1 MPMTDK
7 ALFKEKFI
15 RVVLVSFALSSL
27 FFLFLIFIF
36 IFIEGLPLFHKIGLK
51 NIILGFK
58 WAPTKGS
65 FGIFPMIIS
74 SFFVTFGALIVGAP
88 LGLSCAIYLSE
99 YSGKKMKI
107 FLKPALELLAGIPSV
122 VYGFLGVIY
131 IVPIVR
137 DYLGGPGFSLLS
149 ASIVLGIMILP
160 TIISISFD
168 ALMGVPKTYREGS
181 YAMGATKWQTIFRI
195 VIPSASSGILASFI
209 LGMGRAIGE
218 TMAVIMIA
226 GNALK
231 IPTSI
236 LDPLRTLT
244 GNIALELAYA
254 TGDHRLGLFSTGVVL
269 LVIIMILNYIANFSI
284 KRKLI
289 K

>member
-1 MPMTDK
+1 MIEK
-7 ALFKEKFI
+7 AILKERFVKW
-15 RVVLVSFALSSL
+15 VLVAFALSSL
-27 FFLFLIFIF
+27 LFLFLIFAF
-36 IFIEGLPLFHKIGLK
+36 ILAEGLPLFMKVGLTKIIG
-51 NIILGFK
+51 GFK

-65 FGIFPMIIS
+65 FGIFPMIVS
-74 SFFVTFGALIVGAP
+74 SFLVTIGALVIGAP

-99 YSGKKMKI
+99 YSKKKTQL

-131 IVPIVR
+131 IVPLVR
-137 DYLGGPGFSLLS
+137 NYLGGSGFSLLS
-149 ASIVLGIMILP
+149 TSIILGVMILP

-168 ALMGVPKTYREGS
+168 ALTSVPKTYREGS
-181 YAMGATKWQTIFRI
+181 FAMGATQWQTIYK
-195 VIPSASSGILASFI
+195 VILPAAKSGILASFI

-231 IPTSI
+231 IPGSI

-254 TGDHRLGLFSTGVVL
+254 SGDHRLGLFSTGVVL
-269 LVIIMILNYIANFSI
+269 MVIIMILNYIANFGI
-284 KRKLI
+284 KRKVI

>member
-1 MPMTDK
+1 MTKDTSI
-7 ALFKEKFI
+7 KEQIVKT
-15 RVVLVSFALSSL
+15 VLTIFALSSL
-27 FFLFLIFIF
+27 LFLFLIFIF
-36 IFIEGLPLFHKIGLK
+36 ILIEGSPLFIKVGLK

-74 SFFVTFGALIVGAP
+74 SFLVTFGALVIGAP

-99 YSGKKMKI
+99 YSGKRLKMI
-107 FLKPALELLAGIPSV
+107 LKPALELLAGIPSV

-131 IVPIVR
+131 IVPIIR
-137 DYLGGPGFSLLS
+137 NYLGGSGFSLLS
-149 ASIVLGIMILP
+149 TSIVLGIMILP

-168 ALMGVPKTYREGS
+168 SLVSVPRSYREGS
-181 YAMGATKWQTIFRI
+181 YAMGATKWQTIYKI
-195 VIPSASSGILASFI
+195 VVPSARSGILASFI

-231 IPTSI
+231 IPMNIT
-236 LDPLRTLT
+236 DPLRTLT

-254 TGDHRLGLFSTGVVL
+254 TGDHRLGLFSTGIVL
-269 LVIIMILNYIANFSI
+269 LVIIMALNYMANFGI
-284 KRKLI
+284 KRRS
-289 K
+289 

>member
-1 MPMTDK
+1 M
-7 ALFKEKFI
+7 I
-15 RVVLVSFALSSL
+15 RKSFTREHFVKWVLTAFALSSL
-27 FFLFLIFIF
+27 LFLFLIFIF
-36 IFIEGLPLFHKIGLK
+36 ILFEGLPLFHKVGLK
-51 NIILGFK
+51 NIIFGFK
-58 WAPTKGS
+58 WAPTKGY
-65 FGIFPMIIS
+65 FGIFPMIVS
-74 SFFVTFGALIVGAP
+74 SFLVTFGALCIGAP
-88 LGLSCAIYLSE
+88 MGLSCAIYLSE
-99 YSGKKMKI
+99 YSGKKLKM

-122 VYGFLGVIY
+122 VYGFLGVVY

-137 DYLGGPGFSLLS
+137 NYFGGAGFSLLS
-149 ASIVLGIMILP
+149 TSIILGVMILP

-168 ALMGVPKTYREGS
+168 SLMSVPKTYREGS
-181 YAMGATKWQTIFRI
+181 FAMGATKWQTIYKV
-195 VIPSASSGILASFI
+195 VIPSAKSGILASFI

-231 IPTSI
+231 MPASI

-254 TGDHRLGLFSTGVVL
+254 TGDHRQGLFATGVVL
-269 LVIIMILNYIANFSI
+269 LVIIMILNYIANFGI
-284 KRKLI
+284 KRKAI

>member
-1 MPMTDK
+1 MTKDTSI
-7 ALFKEKFI
+7 KEQIVKT
-15 RVVLVSFALSSL
+15 VLTIFALSSL
-27 FFLFLIFIF
+27 LFLFLIFIF
-36 IFIEGLPLFHKIGLK
+36 ILIEGSPLFIKVGLK

-74 SFFVTFGALIVGAP
+74 SFLVTFGALVIGAP

-99 YSGKKMKI
+99 YSGKRLKMI
-107 FLKPALELLAGIPSV
+107 LKPALELLAGIPSV

-131 IVPIVR
+131 IVPIIR
-137 DYLGGPGFSLLS
+137 NYLGGSGFSLLS
-149 ASIVLGIMILP
+149 TSIVLGIMILP

-168 ALMGVPKTYREGS
+168 SLVSVPRSYREGS
-181 YAMGATKWQTIFRI
+181 YAMGATKWQTIYKI
-195 VIPSASSGILASFI
+195 VVPSARSGILASFI

-231 IPTSI
+231 IPMNIT
-236 LDPLRTLT
+236 DPLRTLT

-254 TGDHRLGLFSTGVVL
+254 TGDHRLGLFSTGMVL
-269 LVIIMILNYIANFSI
+269 LVIIMALNYMANFGI
-284 KRKLI
+284 KRRS
-289 K
+289 

>member
-1 MPMTDK
+1 M
-7 ALFKEKFI
+7 AFQKENFIKFI
-15 RVVLVSFALSSL
+15 LMVFALSSL
-27 FFLFLIFIF
+27 FFLFLIFAF
-36 IFIEGLPLFHKIGLK
+36 ILIEGLPLFLKVGLK
-51 NIILGFK
+51 NIIFGFK

-65 FGIFPMIIS
+65 FGIFPMIVS
-74 SFFVTFGALIVGAP
+74 SFLVTFGALVVGGP
-88 LGLSCAIYLSE
+88 MGLSCAVYLSE
-99 YSGKKMKI
+99 YSGKKMKML
-107 FLKPALELLAGIPSV
+107 LKPALELLAGIPSV

-131 IVPIVR
+131 IVPLVR
-137 DYLGGPGFSLLS
+137 NYLGGSGFSLI
-149 ASIVLGIMILP
+149 ATSIILGVMILP

-168 ALMGVPKTYREGS
+168 ALMSVPKSFREGS
-181 YAMGATKWQTIFRI
+181 LAMGATKWQTIYKV
-195 VIPSASSGILASFI
+195 VIPSAKSGIMAGFI

-269 LVIIMILNYIANFSI
+269 LVIIMILNYMANFGI
-284 KRKLI
+284 KKKRLK
-289 K
+289 

>member
-1 MPMTDK
+1 MIKNPVR
-7 ALFKEKFI
+7 KEQFVKW
-15 RVVLVSFALSSL
+15 VLVAFALSSL
-27 FFLFLIFIF
+27 LFLFLIFMF
-36 IFIEGLPLFHKIGLK
+36 ILFEGLPLFHKVGLK
-51 NIILGFK
+51 NIIMGSK
-58 WAPTKGS
+58 WAPTKGF
-65 FGIFPMIIS
+65 FGIYPMIVS
-74 SFFVTFGALIVGAP
+74 SFFVTFGALFIGAP
-88 LGLSCAIYLSE
+88 MGLSCAIYLSE
-99 YSGKKMKI
+99 YSGKRMKM

-131 IVPIVR
+131 IVPLIR
-137 DYLGGPGFSLLS
+137 NYIGGSGFSLL
-149 ASIVLGIMILP
+149 ATSIILGIMILP

-168 ALMGVPKTYREGS
+168 SLVSVPKTYREGS
-181 YAMGATKWQTIFRI
+181 FAMGATKWQTIYKVVLPAAR
-195 VIPSASSGILASFI
+195 SGILASFI

-226 GNALK
+226 GNALR

-269 LVIIMILNYIANFSI
+269 LIIIMILNYIANFGI
-284 KRKLI
+284 KRKM
-289 K
+289 

>member
-1 MPMTDK
+1 M
-7 ALFKEKFI
+7 I
-15 RVVLVSFALSSL
+15 RKSFTREHFVKWVLTAFALSSL
-27 FFLFLIFIF
+27 LFLFLIFIF
-36 IFIEGLPLFHKIGLK
+36 ILFEGLPLFHKVGLK
-51 NIILGFK
+51 NIIFGFK
-58 WAPTKGS
+58 WAPTKGY
-65 FGIFPMIIS
+65 FGIFPMIVS
-74 SFFVTFGALIVGAP
+74 SFLVTFGALCIGAP
-88 LGLSCAIYLSE
+88 MGLSCAIYLSE
-99 YSGKKMKI
+99 YSGKKLKM

-122 VYGFLGVIY
+122 VYGFLGVVY

-137 DYLGGPGFSLLS
+137 NYFGGAGFSLLS
-149 ASIVLGIMILP
+149 TSIILGVMILP

-168 ALMGVPKTYREGS
+168 SLMSVPKTYREGS
-181 YAMGATKWQTIFRI
+181 FAMGATKWQTIYKV
-195 VIPSASSGILASFI
+195 VIPSAKSGILASFI

-231 IPTSI
+231 IPESI

-254 TGDHRLGLFSTGVVL
+254 TGDHRQGLFSTGVVL
-269 LVIIMILNYIANFSI
+269 LVIIMILNYIANFGI
-284 KRKLI
+284 KRKVI

>member
-1 MPMTDK
+1 MTRK
-7 ALFKEKFI
+7 FFTKERF
-15 RVVLVSFALSSL
+15 VSWVLTAFAFSSL
-27 FFLFLIFIF
+27 LFLFLIFAF
-36 IFIEGLPLFHKIGLK
+36 ILVEGLPLFLKIGLK
-51 NIILGFK
+51 KIIFGFK
-58 WAPTKGS
+58 WAPTKGY

-74 SFFVTFGALIVGAP
+74 SFLVTIGALVIGAP
-88 LGLSCAIYLSE
+88 MGLSCAIYLSE
-99 YSGKKMKI
+99 YSGKRMKM

-122 VYGFLGVIY
+122 VYGFLGVVY

-137 DYLGGPGFSLLS
+137 NYLGGSGFSLL
-149 ASIVLGIMILP
+149 ATSIILGVMILP

-168 ALMGVPKTYREGS
+168 ALVSVPRTYREGS
-181 YAMGATKWQTIFRI
+181 FAMGATKWQTIYR
-195 VIPSASSGILASFI
+195 VVVPSAKSGILASFI

-231 IPTSI
+231 IPVSP

-254 TGDHRLGLFSTGVVL
+254 TGDHRQSLFSTGVVL
-269 LVIIMILNYIANFSI
+269 LVIIMILNYIANFGI
-284 KRKLI
+284 KRKVI

>member
-1 MPMTDK
+1 MTK
-7 ALFKEKFI
+7 KIFTKERF
-15 RVVLVSFALSSL
+15 VSWVLTAFAFSSL
-27 FFLFLIFIF
+27 LFLFLIFAF
-36 IFIEGLPLFHKIGLK
+36 ILVEGLPLFLKVGLK
-51 NIILGFK
+51 KIIFGFR
-58 WAPTKGS
+58 WAPTKGY

-74 SFFVTFGALIVGAP
+74 SFLVTIGALVIGAP
-88 LGLSCAIYLSE
+88 MGLSCAIYLSE
-99 YSGKKMKI
+99 YSGKRMKM

-122 VYGFLGVIY
+122 VYGFLGVVY
-131 IVPIVR
+131 IVPLVR
-137 DYLGGPGFSLLS
+137 NYLGGSGFSLL
-149 ASIVLGIMILP
+149 ATSIILGVMILP

-168 ALMGVPKTYREGS
+168 SITSVPRTYREGS
-181 YAMGATKWQTIFRI
+181 FAMGATKWQTIYRV
-195 VIPSASSGILASFI
+195 VIPSAKSGILASFI

-231 IPTSI
+231 IPLSI

-254 TGDHRLGLFSTGVVL
+254 TGDHRQSLFSTGVVL
-269 LVIIMILNYIANFSI
+269 LVIIMILNYIANFGI
-284 KRKLI
+284 KRKVL

>member
-1 MPMTDK
+1 MIKKHFT
-7 ALFKEKFI
+7 KESFV
-15 RVVLVSFALSSL
+15 RWVLTGFAFSSL
-27 FFLFLIFIF
+27 LFLFLIFAF
-36 IFIEGLPLFHKIGLK
+36 ILVEGLPLFLKVGVGKI
-51 NIILGFK
+51 IFGFK

-65 FGIFPMIIS
+65 FGIFPMIVS
-74 SFFVTFGALIVGAP
+74 SFLVTIGALVIGAP

-99 YSGKKMKI
+99 YSGKRLKM

-131 IVPIVR
+131 IVPVVR
-137 DYLGGPGFSLLS
+137 NLLGGSGFSLL
-149 ASIVLGIMILP
+149 ATAIILGVMILP

-168 ALMGVPKTYREGS
+168 ALVSVPRTYREGS
-181 YAMGATKWQTIFRI
+181 FAMGATKWQTIYRV
-195 VIPSASSGILASFI
+195 VIPSARSGILASFI

-218 TMAVIMIA
+218 TMAVIMVA
-226 GNALK
+226 GNALR
-231 IPTSI
+231 IPVSP

-269 LVIIMILNYIANFSI
+269 LVIIMILNYIANFGI
-284 KRKLI
+284 KRKVLR
-289 K
+289 

>member
-1 MPMTDK
+1 MTK
-7 ALFKEKFI
+7 RGFTKERFVKY
-15 RVVLVSFALSSL
+15 VLTLFALSSL

-36 IFIEGLPLFHKIGLK
+36 ILFEGLPLFHKIGLK
-51 NIILGFK
+51 SIIMGSK

-65 FGIFPMIIS
+65 FGIFPMIVS
-74 SFFVTFGALIVGAP
+74 SFLVTFGALIVGAP
-88 LGLSCAIYLSE
+88 MGLSCAIYLSE
-99 YSGKKMKI
+99 YSGKKMKM

-137 DYLGGPGFSLLS
+137 NYFGGAGFSLLS
-149 ASIVLGIMILP
+149 TSIILGVMILP
-160 TIISISFD
+160 TVISISFD
-168 ALMGVPKTYREGS
+168 AIVSVPKTYREGS
-181 YAMGATKWQTIFRI
+181 FAMGATKWQTIYKV
-195 VIPSASSGILASFI
+195 VIPSAKSGILASFI

-218 TMAVIMIA
+218 TMAVIMTA

-231 IPTSI
+231 IPTSL

-254 TGDHRLGLFSTGVVL
+254 TGDHRQGLFSTGVVL
-269 LVIIMILNYIANFSI
+269 LVIIMILNYIANFGI
-284 KRKLI
+284 KKKVIR
-289 K
+289 

>member
-1 MPMTDK
+1 MTDRG
-7 ALFKEKFI
+7 LSKERLVKWTL
-15 RVVLVSFALSSL
+15 VLFALSSL
-27 FFLFLIFIF
+27 LFLFLIFTF
-36 IFIEGLPLFHKIGLK
+36 ILVEGLPLFLKIGAK
-51 NIILGFK
+51 SIITGFK

-65 FGIFPMIIS
+65 FGIFPMIVS
-74 SFFVTFGALIVGAP
+74 SFLVTIGALIIGAP

-99 YSGKKMKI
+99 YSGKKLKL
-107 FLKPALELLAGIPSV
+107 FLKPAIELLAGIPSV

-131 IVPIVR
+131 IVPFVR
-137 DYLGGPGFSLLS
+137 SVLGGSGFSLLS
-149 ASIVLGIMILP
+149 TSIVLGIMILP

-168 ALMGVPKTYREGS
+168 SLSSVPKSYREGS
-181 YAMGATKWQTIFRI
+181 FAMGATKWQTIYRVI
-195 VIPSASSGILASFI
+195 VPAARSGIVASFI

-231 IPTSI
+231 IPTSV

-254 TGDHRLGLFSTGVVL
+254 TGDHRKGLFSTGVVL
-269 LVIIMILNYIANFSI
+269 MVIIMILNYIANFGI
-284 KRKLI
+284 KRRSPK
-289 K
+289 

>member
-1 MPMTDK
+1 
-7 ALFKEKFI
+7 
-15 RVVLVSFALSSL
+15 VSWVLTAFAFSSL
-27 FFLFLIFIF
+27 LFLFLIFAF
-36 IFIEGLPLFHKIGLK
+36 ILVEGLPLFLKVGLK
-51 NIILGFK
+51 KIIFGFR
-58 WAPTKGS
+58 WAPTKGY

-74 SFFVTFGALIVGAP
+74 SFLVTIGALVIGAP
-88 LGLSCAIYLSE
+88 MGLSCAIYLSE
-99 YSGKKMKI
+99 YSGKRMKM

-122 VYGFLGVIY
+122 VYGFLGVVY
-131 IVPIVR
+131 IVPLVR
-137 DYLGGPGFSLLS
+137 NYLGGSGFSLL
-149 ASIVLGIMILP
+149 ATSIILGVMILP

-168 ALMGVPKTYREGS
+168 SITSVPRTYREGS
-181 YAMGATKWQTIFRI
+181 FAMGATKWQTIYRV
-195 VIPSASSGILASFI
+195 VIPSAKSGILASFI

-231 IPTSI
+231 IPLSI

-254 TGDHRLGLFSTGVVL
+254 TGDHRQSLFSTGVVL
-269 LVIIMILNYIANFSI
+269 LVIIMILNYIANFGI
-284 KRKLI
+284 KRKVL